1 MSWLKSI
8 YRGGCYTV
16 FFLMMLPFVKGL
28 MVLYAFG
35 VTFMAIIAY
44 ALHSPDMAY
53 QIGKAIIVNVLIW
66 LLMLQHYYG
75 LLMPKAPD

>member
-1 MSWLKSI
+1 MSKTILSRI
-8 YRGGCYTV
+8 QNYAIMV
-16 FFLMMLPFVKGL
+16 IGL
-28 MVLYAFG
+28 ALYAFG

-44 ALHSPDMAY
+44 ALHSPDMGY